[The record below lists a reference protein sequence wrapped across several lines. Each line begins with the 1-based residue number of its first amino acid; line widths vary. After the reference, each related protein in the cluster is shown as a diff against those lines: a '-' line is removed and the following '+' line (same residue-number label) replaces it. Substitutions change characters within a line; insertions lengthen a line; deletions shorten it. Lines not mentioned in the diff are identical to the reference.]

1 MSFSVVIAGIGIS
14 MIFGFSFL
22 FTKNALDFVSP
33 MNFLVYRFFVASVVF
48 LLLLSFKIIKIERK
62 PYWKLWKLVLFQP
75 ILYFIFET
83 YGVDKINSSEAGMI
97 IALIPIVVNVLSV
110 FILKEKADS
119 LHYVLI
125 SIGFLGVLLIVGFNL
140 SVENLFGKVLMLLAV
155 LSGSMYTILSR
166 KLSKE
171 FKPQEITFFMMIS
184 GFLFF
189 GLINLF
195 MNQFKIVFNFQVL
208 TSALY
213 LGVLSSAGAFF
224 LLNYMV
230 KKASPTLT
238 TVFSNLTTVVSV
250 IAGVIFRRE
259 IIEIQQIIGMMLIL
273 SSLFMITLR
282 GHRALTYSQSPKGD
296 GIL

>member
-1 MSFSVVIAGIGIS
+1 MSFNVMIAGISVS

-33 MNFLVYRFFVASVVF
+33 MNFLVYRFFVASVLF
-48 LLLLSFKIIKIERK
+48 LLLLSFRVIKIGKK
-62 PYWKLWKLVLFQP
+62 PYWKLWKLILFQP

-97 IALIPIVVNVLSV
+97 VALIPIVVNILSIFV
-110 FILKEKADS
+110 LKEKADFI
-119 LHYVLI
+119 HYAMVAA
-125 SIGFLGVLLIVGFNL
+125 GFFGVILIVGFNI
-140 SVENLFGKVLMLLAV
+140 SMQNLIGKTLMLLAV
-155 LSGSMYTILSR
+155 FSGSMYTVLSR

-171 FKPQEITFFMMIS
+171 FEPQEITFFMMVG

-189 GLINLF
+189 SMISLLTDQIKVVINL
-195 MNQFKIVFNFQVL
+195 QVF

-213 LGVLSSAGAFF
+213 LGILSSAVAFF

-250 IAGVIFRRE
+250 IAGVIFRKE
-259 IIEIQQIIGMMLIL
+259 IIGIQQIIGMTLIL
-273 SSLFMITLR
+273 SSLLMITIR
-282 GHRALTYSQSPKGD
+282 GQKTVKIIAKFKV
-296 GIL
+296 

>member
-33 MNFLVYRFFVASVVF
+33 MNFLVYRFFVASGVF

-195 MNQFKIVFNFQVL
+195 MNQFKIVFNFQVF

-230 KKASPTLT
+230 KKVSPTLT

-282 GHRALTYSQSPKGD
+282 GHRAVKSVENTLK
-296 GIL
+296 

>member
-1 MSFSVVIAGIGIS
+1 MSFSVFIAGIGVS

-22 FTKNALDFVSP
+22 FTKNALDFISP
-33 MNFLVYRFFVASVVF
+33 MNFLVYRFFIASVIF
-48 LLLLSFKIIKIERK
+48 LLLMSFGIVKIGKK
-62 PYWKLWKLVLFQP
+62 PYWKLWKLILFQP
-75 ILYFIFET
+75 ILYFVFET

-119 LHYVLI
+119 LHYILI
-125 SIGFLGVLLIVGFNL
+125 SIGFFGVLLIVGFNL

-195 MNQFKIVFNFQVL
+195 MNQFKIVFNFQVF

-238 TVFSNLTTVVSV
+238 TVFSNLTTVISV
-250 IAGVIFRRE
+250 IAGVIFRKE
-259 IIEIQQIIGMMLIL
+259 KIEIQQIIGMMLIL

-282 GHRALTYSQSPKGD
+282 GHRAVKSVENTLK
-296 GIL
+296 

>member
-33 MNFLVYRFFVASVVF
+33 MNFLVYRFFVASGVF

-195 MNQFKIVFNFQVL
+195 MNQFKIVFNFQVF

-282 GHRALTYSQSPKGD
+282 GHRAVKSVENTLK
-296 GIL
+296 